1 MDTNDQSGNGLR
13 NPRGLRLRP
22 LPVALLVVAWM
33 ALAGILTGVGTLVV
47 HSGTAQGFDNHVTSV
62 VVAHRSPVLN
72 AAMRAVTWLG
82 SWVAELVAAGV
93 VLFLVL
99 RHRLSVGFLLL
110 AVVAGLGAQGGTT
123 LAKHI
128 VERPRPPEH
137 VRLVSAHGWSWPSG
151 HTSTATFV
159 FAVLTTVVWV
169 LIPRAGP
176 RLLAALGWIAAVLA
190 VAFSRVELGVHWT
203 TDVLASVIF
212 VAAWL
217 LVMGVLFGRVV
228 VADPNG
234 ASGPTPTPGEVG
246 GNPSTPTDL

>member
-1 MDTNDQSGNGLR
+1 VDTSDQGRDGLR
-13 NPRGLRLRP
+13 NRRGLDLRP
-22 LPVALLVVAWM
+22 PPVALLVVAWVT
-33 ALAGILTGVGTLVV
+33 LAGILMGIGMLVV
-47 HSGTAQGFDNHVTSV
+47 HSGTVQGFDNHVTSV

-72 AAMRAVTWLG
+72 AAMKTVTWLG

-99 RHRLSVGFLLL
+99 RHRLSVGFLIL
-110 AVVAGLGAQGGTT
+110 AVVSWAGVQGGTT
-123 LAKHI
+123 LAKHV

-151 HTSTATFV
+151 HTSTATVV
-159 FAVLTTVVWV
+159 FAVLATIVWV
-169 LIPRAGP
+169 LNPRAGP
-176 RLLAALGWIAAVLA
+176 RLLAALGWTVAVIA

-212 VAAWL
+212 VVAWL
-217 LVMGVLFGRVV
+217 LVLGVLFGSAV

-234 ASGPTPTPGEVG
+234 ASVPPTSIPGDVG
-246 GNPSTPTDL
+246 GSPSTP